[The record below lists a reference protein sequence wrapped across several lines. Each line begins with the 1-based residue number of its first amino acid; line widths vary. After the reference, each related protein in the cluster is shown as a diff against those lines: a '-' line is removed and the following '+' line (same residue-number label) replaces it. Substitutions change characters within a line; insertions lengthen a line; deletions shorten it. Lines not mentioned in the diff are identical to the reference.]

1 MPDTPALLESLGRA
15 LRDADVDAYGWVLA
29 WARLTPSLLLVPALG
44 LPGLPL
50 PLRLVFAAVLGVVIA
65 PTLLPSAGAAP
76 IAEPSWV
83 LIASELARGVP
94 VAVGVAVG
102 IWGATMA
109 GSLLDELMGS
119 SAGSRP
125 PFDDGAPGGP
135 LGVLLALVAA
145 IAFFELGGPARML
158 MALASAPPLGVADLR
173 ALALALA
180 RGIQL
185 AVVLAGPLLALAPF
199 LELLSGFT
207 ARAAFPPGQRAA
219 LGALRSV
226 VLFGGAALLL
236 DRFATGV
243 VLWLDRALPPPG

>member
-1 MPDTPALLESLGRA
+1 MLATPALLESVAGA
-15 LRDADVDAYGWVLA
+15 LRDAGVDAYGWVLA
-29 WARLTPSLLLVPALG
+29 WARSLPSLLLVPALG

-65 PTLLPSAGAAP
+65 PTLAPSAGAAAMAP
-76 IAEPSWV
+76 PDAAM
-83 LIASELARGVP
+83 LAGELARGVP
-94 VAVGVAVG
+94 VALGVALG

-109 GSLLDELMGS
+109 GNLLDELIGTS
-119 SAGSRP
+119 SGSRA
-125 PFDDGAPGGP
+125 PFDDSAPGGP

-158 MALASAPPLGVADLR
+158 AALTSAPPLGVADVR
-173 ALALALA
+173 TMAVALA

-199 LELLSGFT
+199 VELLSGLA
-207 ARAAFPPGQRAA
+207 ARSAFPPGQRAA
-219 LGALRSV
+219 LGSLRGL

-236 DRFATGV
+236 DRFAAGI
-243 VLWLDRALPPPG
+243 VLWLDRALPPG